1 MLSLVFVVI
10 IHIRSYARLKVTLV
24 LSNVIIPTP
33 WYVEFPLILIS
44 CTIIAA
50 RRIYKNR
57 KQCVSAVRYR

>member
-10 IHIRSYARLKVTLV
+10 TDICSDARLKVTLV
-24 LSNVIIPTP
+24 LSDVIILTP
-33 WYVEFPLILIS
+33 WYVEFPVILNS
-44 CTIIAA
+44 CTIIAV